1 MSEIGAEAG
10 REMALS
16 SFVPSLFFGFPS
28 GETDSIFEQC
38 GTFSHVASALR
49 FPTSQ
54 CCIFVMLPSGV
65 AETYLKVNGYFV
77 RKSAI
82 YSLR

>member
-16 SFVPSLFFGFPS
+16 SFFSFPS

-49 FPTSQ
+49 FPSQ